1 LSRKQRSAGAER
13 LFRARRNASKELGLP
28 TSSWQCRRFA
38 LLMVAHDNAT
48 TRLAN
53 GADVSIDNLL
63 KIDSAMQEIRSSVP
77 QEAVKVQIACG

>member
-1 LSRKQRSAGAER
+1 
-13 LFRARRNASKELGLP
+13 
-28 TSSWQCRRFA
+28 
-38 LLMVAHDNAT
+38 MVAHDNAT